1 MELID
6 GEKIA
11 EKIKD
16 EIALAIHQLN
26 GPRPNLAIILANNR
40 SDSKLYVSLKEREAK
55 KVGIDTH
62 LYRLEDATSENE
74 LLGVIDFLN
83 ADELIDGILVQLP
96 LPPIFNTDKVIAA
109 IDPKKDVD
117 GFHPQHPE
125 YIVSPVFAAVLKIMA
140 EIKVPLVGKKALV
153 LFNSDIFGESL
164 KQILEKAGATVSLCS
179 LAGFNKLDEAE
190 SEAKQ
195 AEIKRLGQ
203 EADVL
208 ITALGLPHF
217 IKKEMLK
224 PGVVIIDVGITT
236 VEGKVLGDV
245 DASDVKETAAYLTPV
260 PGGVGPMTI
269 ALLFQNVWEIFK
281 RKKAGAVEK

>member
-6 GEKIA
+6 GKKIA

-16 EIALAIHQLN
+16 ELAAEIYKLN
-26 GPRPNLAIILANNR
+26 GARPNLAIILANTYE
-40 SDSKLYVSLKEREAK
+40 DSKLYVSLKEREAV

-83 ADELIDGILVQLP
+83 SDETIDGILVQLP
-96 LPPIFNTDKVIAA
+96 LSNIFNTDKVIAA

-117 GFHPQHPE
+117 GFHPDHPD
-125 YIVSPVFAAVLKIMA
+125 YIVSPVFASVLRIME
-140 EIKVPLVGKKALV
+140 EIKYPLAGKRV
-153 LFNSDIFGESL
+153 CILFNSAIFGESL
-164 KQILEKAGATVSLCS
+164 QKVLEKEGSLVSLCS
-179 LAGFNKLDEAE
+179 VGAFDKLGEAE
-190 SEAKQ
+190 SGLKYK
-195 AEIKRLGQ
+195 EIKSLSQ

-217 IKKEMLK
+217 VKKELLK
-224 PGVVIIDVGITT
+224 PGAILIDIGITK
-236 VEGKVLGDV
+236 VGEKVLGDV
-245 DASDVKETAAYLTPV
+245 DFADVKDVVSYITPV

-269 ALLFQNVWEIFK
+269 ALLFKNVWEIFK
-281 RKKAGAVEK
+281 RNKLQI